1 MSTHIPRSAPER
13 QQQIVDYL
21 RHRGRAS
28 VGELAAY
35 FAASSATIRR
45 DLETLAEQGDVERF
59 HGGARVGVTAP
70 PEPPVRQRQV
80 EQAAA
85 KAAIGH
91 AAAAL
96 VHDGETIFLSSGTTA
111 LEVAHCLRRRQGLTV
126 ITNSLLVID
135 ALADR
140 PDLTVIG
147 LGGLLRHSEQSFIG
161 HLTERALA
169 EVHADKVILGIHA
182 IDVDRGLT
190 NDYLPETMTD
200 RAILRAGREII
211 VVADHTKCGRISTA
225 FVAPVT
231 AVTTLVTDQATPA
244 EFVGQLTGLGIR
256 VIQAEPPG

>member
-1 MSTHIPRSAPER
+1 MSTQVTRSALER
-13 QQQIVDYL
+13 QQQIIDYL
-21 RHRGRAS
+21 RHHGRAS
-28 VGELAAY
+28 VTELAAQ

-45 DLETLAEQGDVERF
+45 DLESLADQGDVERF
-59 HGGARVGVTAP
+59 HGGARVGRIAP
-70 PEPPVRQRQV
+70 PEPPVRQRQI

-85 KAAIGH
+85 KAAIGQ

-96 VHDGETIFLSSGTTA
+96 VCDGETVFVSSGTTA
-111 LEVAHCLRRRQGLTV
+111 LEVAHYLRQRRGLTI

-140 PDLTVIG
+140 PDLTLVG

-161 HLTERALA
+161 HLTERALE

-182 IDVDRGLT
+182 IDIERGLT

-211 VVADHTKCGRISTA
+211 IVADHSKCGRVSTA
-225 FVAPVT
+225 FVAPIHT
-231 AVTTLVTDQATPA
+231 VTTLVTDHETPA
-244 EFVGQLTGLGIR
+244 EFVRQLTALGIR
-256 VIQAEPPG
+256 VIQTQS